1 MDSQANRF
9 TPANLSPKPTEPRP
23 GALPYDLTWA
33 ELGGCL
39 PDFTTAEGAHAWVAY
54 EKQGL
59 NKGANSCILTVGYA
73 ARDGSPRE
81 QTVFCKRS
89 EDPASAEAAKYAH
102 LSSHDIPTPRLLG
115 VAARERGEVI
125 VLEFLSTVG
134 IEPYDGD
141 EFLLLIAR
149 LNAVQAPPDL
159 FTLPPG
165 MPEELFRARVKAA
178 LTTLAG
184 DPGVPVTV
192 DPDRWFAAYRRAAES
207 VATLPVAPNHGE
219 LYFQQVGW
227 SVVDGRPRLVVFD
240 LETMGLRPRFHDI
253 ATVLAGTATYTC
265 RAQRA
270 LFASYLDALAS
281 LTGVR
286 IDETQAWNE
295 MRLVRTVIAYQ
306 GLPWRIEML
315 GHPDLTETLADIA
328 LALHDDL
335 TALGLLD

>member
-1 MDSQANRF
+1 MDPRASRY
-9 TPANLSPKPTEPRP
+9 TPASLSPKPTEPRP
-23 GALPYDLTWA
+23 CALPYDLTWA

-39 PDFTTAEGAHAWVAY
+39 PDFTTAEGAHAWLSY

-59 NKGANSCILTVGYA
+59 NKGANSCILTLGYTG
-73 ARDGSPRE
+73 RDGSPRE

-89 EDPASAEAAKYAH
+89 EDPARAEATKYAYL
-102 LSSHDIPTPRLLG
+102 LSREMPTPRLLG
-115 VAARERGEVI
+115 VVARDRGEVI
-125 VLEFLSTVG
+125 VLEFLTTVG
-134 IEPYDGD
+134 IEPYDAD

-149 LNAVQAPPDL
+149 LNAVQAPSDP

-165 MPEELFRARVKAA
+165 MPEERFRARVKAA

-184 DPGVPVTV
+184 DPGVPVAV

-207 VATLPVAPNHGE
+207 VATLPVALNHGE

-227 SVVDGRPRLVVFD
+227 SVADGMRRLVMFD

-253 ATVLAGTATYTC
+253 ATVLAGTATYAG
-265 RAQRA
+265 REQRA

-281 LTGVR
+281 LTGVM

-295 MRLVRTVIAYQ
+295 MRLVRTVIGYQ

-328 LALHDDL
+328 RALHDDL